1 MELRTSEI
9 TRQAYGKVSPFQND
23 INVQNK
29 AKALQS
35 FRGTTFFI
43 WAVPIGLTLTELTFL
58 KYGRVAQANK
68 SGLFKW
74 ISIILATVAT
84 NFTSGEAIRRCEYYD
99 RLFPLVPQIQK
110 EHIRDAEILKKTV
123 NI

>member
-9 TRQAYGKVSPFQND
+9 TRQAYGKVSPYQNE
-23 INVQNK
+23 INVKNK
-29 AKALQS
+29 VQALNA
-35 FRGTTFFI
+35 FRGTTLFI
-43 WAVPIGLTLTELTFL
+43 WAFPIVLTLSEATFL
-58 KYGRVAQANK
+58 KYGKTAQANK
-68 SGLFKW
+68 FGLYKW

-84 NFTSGEAIRRCEYYD
+84 NFTSAEAIRRAEYYD

-110 EHIRDAEILKKTV
+110 EHIRDAEIIKRTV

>member
-9 TRQAYGKVSPFQND
+9 TRQAYGKVSPFQNE

-29 AKALQS
+29 VKTLQG

-43 WAVPIGLTLTELTFL
+43 WAIPIGLTLSEVTFL
-58 KYGRVAQANK
+58 KYGRLAQANK
-68 SGLFKW
+68 FGLFKW
-74 ISIILATVAT
+74 ISIIVATVAT
-84 NFTSGEAIRRCEYYD
+84 NFTSAEAIRRAEYHN

-110 EHIRDAEILKKTV
+110 EHIRDAEIIKRTV